1 MWKLKKVVILLMVIF
16 TTFIFNCGVCS
27 KVEAVTKTN
36 PQILAITPVNVYTT
50 NNKYPSLPSKV
61 YAKFQTGISNYV
73 PVSWNKINS
82 SSLSKPGKITVYGS
96 VSGTSLKAI
105 VYVNIINVPNVYVRF
120 GNTTLTEGQKQ
131 NFSIYT
137 NTSGYVQYRAFVQ
150 KAGSNSSRELTK
162 GYTQSK
168 IGTKVITL
176 NDNYIYTPGQY
187 KITVLVKRA
196 GVKGIYS
203 SAQGDY
209 DKMQTLTYNCA
220 YIGKIASVKLS
231 NNLMVEGEKQ
241 TFTIAS
247 NSSGKIQYRVYLSY
261 NSGSYEELTKGYT
274 KAQNAST
281 SFSSDFSKKYKKGEY
296 KALIYVKRA
305 SIKGI
310 NKGTLTDYDQY
321 KEVKFTCYGITS
333 ITNPSIKTAKGI
345 APTLPNAISAKISN
359 GKYKNFNVKW
369 QSIDKRKYSIAG
381 LLKVTGS
388 ISSISKSIIANVQVI
403 DSPKFTSLNLEKSTL
418 KVGENQTIS
427 VTSKSSQKV
436 QYRIFIYSTSS
447 NKWTELTNGYS
458 NPMDGSEIFQ
468 YTTNYNFSRD
478 KYRISVWVKSI
489 ESSGIYSTSLGRY
502 DSSITSWFDCTSNG
516 KTLVCLDAGHGG
528 KDSGCVGVT
537 GVMEKNITLAVTL
550 KVGAILKKNNIDVLY
565 TRTNDNPS
573 WNSAIQMDSLSTRC
587 KIANDEK
594 ANIFVAIHCNSA
606 DDAPKPN
613 GIETYTYAFGTQSE
627 KLARL
632 IQSELLKATGAVDR
646 KVKTDGLYV
655 LHNTDMPSILTELGF
670 LSNPSEEKKLNDP
683 KYQDKCASAIAKA
696 IIEYLN

>member
-1 MWKLKKVVILLMVIF
+1 MNKTKKVVLLLLAFF
-16 TTFIFNCGVCS
+16 TTFIFNCGIYS
-27 KVEAVTKTN
+27 KVNAVTKTN
-36 PQILAITPVNVYTT
+36 SQILAITPVSVYTT

-61 YAKFQTGISNYV
+61 YVKLKTGTKSYV

-82 SSLSKPGKITVYGS
+82 SSLAKPGKITVYGF
-96 VSGTSLKAI
+96 VSGTSLKA
-105 VYVNIINVPNVYVRF
+105 VAYVNIIKVPNIYVKI

-131 NFSIYT
+131 YFSIYT
-137 NTSGYVQYRAFVQ
+137 NSSGYVQYRAFVE
-150 KAGSNSSRELTK
+150 KTGSKSSREITK
-162 GYTQSK
+162 GYTTNTL
-168 IGTKVITL
+168 GTKSIIL
-176 NDNYIYTPGQY
+176 NDNYTYTSGQY
-187 KITVLVKRA
+187 KITVFVKRA

-203 SAQGDY
+203 SSKGDY

-220 YIGKIASVKLS
+220 SIGKIASAKLS
-231 NNLMVEGEKQ
+231 NSLMVEGERQ
-241 TFTIAS
+241 IFTIAS
-247 NSSGKIQYRVYLSY
+247 NSVGKIQYRVYLSY
-261 NSGSYEELTKGYT
+261 NSGSYQELTKGYT
-274 KAQNAST
+274 KPQNAST
-281 SFSSDFSKKYKKGEY
+281 LFSSDFSKKYKKGEY

-321 KEVKFTCYGITS
+321 KEVKFTCYGIIS
-333 ITNPSIKTAKGI
+333 IPNPSIKTAKGI
-345 APTLPNAISAKISN
+345 VPSLPSTISAKISN
-359 GKYKNFNVKW
+359 GKYKSFNVKW
-369 QSIDKRKYSIAG
+369 QNIDKRKYSIAG

-388 ISSISKSIIANVQVI
+388 ISSISKSIMASIQVI
-403 DSPKFTSLNLEKSTL
+403 DSPKFTSLNLQKSTL

-427 VTSKSSQKV
+427 VTSKSNKKV
-436 QYRIFIYSTSS
+436 QYRIFLYSTSS

-458 NPMDGSEIFQ
+458 SPMDGSETFT

-478 KYRISVWVKSI
+478 KYRISVWVKNA
-489 ESSGIYSTSLGRY
+489 EGSGIYSNSLGRY

-516 KTLVCLDAGHGG
+516 KALVCLDAGHGG

-587 KIANDEK
+587 KIANDAK

-606 DDAPKPN
+606 DDAQKPN

-683 KYQDKCASAIAKA
+683 KYQDKCAGAIAKA
-696 IIEYLN
+696 IMEYLN